1 MLCLV
6 LPVTSL
12 KSVHIVISL
21 YSAAD
26 PGFPIGWGADLLGG
40 GSTNFR
46 CGHFLAEMYVKK
58 KELGSVGG
66 MHRWCPL
73 DLPLVLEL
81 QHTHKHTLTRT
92 HYSLSGIC

>member
-26 PGFPIGWGADLLGG
+26 PGFPIGGADLLGG
-40 GSTNFR
+40 SANLR
-46 CGHFLAEMYVKK
+46 CGHFLAEMYVKT

-66 MHRWCPL
+66 MHQWCLL
-73 DLPLVLEL
+73 DPPLVLEL

-92 HYSLSGIC
+92 HAL